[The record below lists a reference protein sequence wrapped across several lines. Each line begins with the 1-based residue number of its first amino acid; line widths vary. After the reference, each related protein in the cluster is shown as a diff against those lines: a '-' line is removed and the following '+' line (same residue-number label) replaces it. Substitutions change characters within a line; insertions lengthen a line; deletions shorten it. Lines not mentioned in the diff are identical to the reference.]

1 MKKKIAVFM
10 LLSAIVF
17 GSAGSITADEFGY
30 STAYDVYEGGYAVS
44 SMSHWTHYRVRGGG
58 TITVGAGIKVMNNPT
73 EVATGIDT
81 ATIYSMH
88 KVGPYES
95 HSHYKYVY

>member
-1 MKKKIAVFM
+1 
-10 LLSAIVF
+10 
-17 GSAGSITADEFGY
+17 
-30 STAYDVYEGGYAVS
+30 
-44 SMSHWTHYRVRGGG
+44 
-58 TITVGAGIKVMNNPT
+58 MNNPT

>member
-1 MKKKIAVFM
+1 M
-10 LLSAIVF
+10 LSAIVF
-17 GSAGSITADEFGY
+17 GSAGSITADEFGH
-30 STAYDVYEGGYAVS
+30 STAYDVYEGGYDVS